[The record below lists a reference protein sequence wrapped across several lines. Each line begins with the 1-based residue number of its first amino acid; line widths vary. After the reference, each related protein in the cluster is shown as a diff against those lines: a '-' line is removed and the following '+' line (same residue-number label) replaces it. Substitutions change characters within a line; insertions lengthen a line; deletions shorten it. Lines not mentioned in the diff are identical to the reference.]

1 MFFLKP
7 KVMKKNQN
15 EIINTIKI
23 LIYKEN
29 RHLLEKV
36 NFDDDNIFLEPLLFA
51 YFNSKKSNFFPND
64 MLKEILQG
72 YFLEKEEVEIKFS
85 YNSSNVAYIPNIG
98 YFNNGEKKCFDP
110 IFIIENTQIELLKR
124 PIKLLENIFRTNTD
138 ELINEKEIVI
148 DNNLFEKNINALTN
162 AFKFIKEN
170 SPDQY
175 KLIEENCK
183 KVIMFKTNP
192 NNINS
197 FATINA
203 HGIAFFN
210 VYQDEYDEVFFVD
223 DIAHQTGH
231 IILTTFFYD
240 KKAIFK
246 IDEEQNI
253 GRLLKINDNR
263 SIHILLHAFYTYYTT
278 FMCLDDCLKNNYFNE
293 AQKKEAIARI
303 GFYLNKCTLDIQ
315 IFDQIINN
323 FKGIE
328 FILTSKGI
336 QIYLLIRSKYVE
348 IFNKWNSTTK
358 YFDYRNQAYNFTLKN
373 FKELNK

>member
-1 MFFLKP
+1 MLFYKP
-7 KVMKKNQN
+7 TVMKKNQN

-29 RHLLEKV
+29 PSLLEKV

-51 YFNSKKSNFFPND
+51 YFNSKKRNLFPND

-72 YFLEKEEVEIKFS
+72 FFSEKEEVEIKYS

-98 YFNNGEKKCFDP
+98 YFNKGEKKAFDSV
-110 IFIIENTQIELLKR
+110 FIIENTQIELLKR

-138 ELINEKEIVI
+138 ELIKEKEVII

-183 KVIMFKTNP
+183 KVIMFETNP

-210 VYQDEYDEVFFVD
+210 VYQEEYDEVFFVD

-231 IILTTFFYD
+231 IILTALFYD

-253 GRLLKINDNR
+253 GSLLKINDNR
-263 SIHILLHAFYTYYTT
+263 SVHILLHAFYTYYTT
-278 FMCLDDCLKNNYFNE
+278 FMCLDDCLENNSFNE

-303 GFYLNKCTLDIQ
+303 GFYLNKCNLDIQ
-315 IFDQIINN
+315 IFDKIINN

-328 FILTSKGI
+328 FILTPKGI

-358 YFDYRNQAYNFTLKN
+358 YLDYRNQTYNFALKN
-373 FKELNK
+373 FKELNN

>member
-1 MFFLKP
+1 MFW
-7 KVMKKNQN
+7 
-15 EIINTIKI
+15 
-23 LIYKEN
+23 
-29 RHLLEKV
+29 
-36 NFDDDNIFLEPLLFA
+36 
-51 YFNSKKSNFFPND
+51 
-64 MLKEILQG
+64 
-72 YFLEKEEVEIKFS
+72 S
-85 YNSSNVAYIPNIG
+85 Y
-98 YFNNGEKKCFDP
+98 
-110 IFIIENTQIELLKR
+110 FIIENTQIELLKR

-231 IILTTFFYD
+231 IILTTFFMI
-240 KKAIFK
+240 KKQFLKLTKSK
-246 IDEEQNI
+246 I
-253 GRLLKINDNR
+253 LVVYLK
-263 SIHILLHAFYTYYTT
+263 
-278 FMCLDDCLKNNYFNE
+278 
-293 AQKKEAIARI
+293 
-303 GFYLNKCTLDIQ
+303 
-315 IFDQIINN
+315 
-323 FKGIE
+323 
-328 FILTSKGI
+328 
-336 QIYLLIRSKYVE
+336 
-348 IFNKWNSTTK
+348 
-358 YFDYRNQAYNFTLKN
+358 
-373 FKELNK
+373 

>member
-1 MFFLKP
+1 MNE
-7 KVMKKNQN
+7 NQI
-15 EIINTIKI
+15 ELINTIKL

-29 RHLLEKV
+29 PTLLEKLD
-36 NFDDDNIFLEPLLFA
+36 FDNDDIFLEPLLFA
-51 YFNSKKSNFFPND
+51 YFNSKKSNLFPND

-85 YNSSNVAYIPNIG
+85 YNSYNVAYIPNIG
-98 YFNNGEKKCFDP
+98 YFNNGEKKSFDP
-110 IFIIENTQIELLKR
+110 IFIIEDTQIELLKR

-162 AFKFIKEN
+162 AFKFIKKN

-192 NNINS
+192 SNINS

-203 HGIAFFN
+203 QGIAFFN
-210 VYQDEYDEVFFVD
+210 VYQEEYDEVFFVD

-231 IILTTFFYD
+231 IILTTLFYD
-240 KKAIFK
+240 KKAIFN

-253 GRLLKINDNR
+253 GSLLKINDNR
-263 SIHILLHAFYTYYTT
+263 SIHILIHAFYTYYTT
-278 FMCLDDCLKNNYFNE
+278 FMCLDDCLKNNSFNE
-293 AQKKEAIARI
+293 TQKKEAIARI

-315 IFDQIINN
+315 IFDRIINN
-323 FKGIE
+323 FNGIE
-328 FILTSKGI
+328 FILTPKGI
-336 QIYLLIRSKYVE
+336 QMYSIIRSKYEE
-348 IFNKWNSTTK
+348 IFNKWNSITK
-358 YFDYRNQAYNFTLKN
+358 HFDYRNQTYNFALKN

>member
-253 GRLLKINDNR
+253 GLYFIFIYMAGRPRHGPTMAYPFI
-263 SIHILLHAFYTYYTT
+263 FY
-278 FMCLDDCLKNNYFNE
+278 
-293 AQKKEAIARI
+293 Q
-303 GFYLNKCTLDIQ
+303 
-315 IFDQIINN
+315 
-323 FKGIE
+323 
-328 FILTSKGI
+328 
-336 QIYLLIRSKYVE
+336 
-348 IFNKWNSTTK
+348 
-358 YFDYRNQAYNFTLKN
+358 
-373 FKELNK
+373 